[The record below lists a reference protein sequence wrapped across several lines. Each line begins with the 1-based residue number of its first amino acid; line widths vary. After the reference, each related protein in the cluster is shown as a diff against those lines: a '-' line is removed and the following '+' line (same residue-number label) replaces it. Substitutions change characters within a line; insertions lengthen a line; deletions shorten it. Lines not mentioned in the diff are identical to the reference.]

1 MTTLVERTEA
11 PTRSTTLRTLAGVE
25 ARRYARHPLFLV
37 GAALMVLVTVSN
49 SNNLA
54 KGTGD
59 AQVLAVGD
67 GTTVPAF
74 FLGVLGVFVG
84 YRLTRSMAR
93 SSEAVEASPADGVIR
108 TGALC
113 LACLVPGAVALGW
126 TACMSLVMAL
136 KAVPVS
142 AAISSAD
149 RGAMIAASVVYA
161 VGGPLF
167 GVLVGRWTRFPGA
180 GLVAAVVL
188 VAWTFLG
195 TFGLLMPASRLGT
208 LIHLNAP
215 FTSWVSS
222 DGPNAPLWLA
232 GGSPWWYLTYIAAL
246 CGLAA
251 TAAMFH
257 EAVGTRRSRLS
268 RVLAALAVLAVAS
281 LLLAA
286 APDPTRLTL

>member
-1 MTTLVERTEA
+1 MTTLVDRTA
-11 PTRSTTLRTLAGVE
+11 PPTRMATLRTLAGLE
-25 ARRYARHPLFLV
+25 ARRYARHPLFLIGV
-37 GAALMVLVTVSN
+37 AFLVIGSFTGGTAATGAPVN
-49 SNNLA
+49 PEQ
-54 KGTGD
+54 
-59 AQVLAVGD
+59 QVATIL
-67 GTTVPAF
+67 PAF
-74 FLGVLGVFVG
+74 FLGLLGVFVG
-84 YRLTRSMAR
+84 HQLARSMAA
-93 SSEAVEASPADGVIR
+93 STEAVEASPADGVIR

-113 LACLVPGAVALGW
+113 LACLVPGAVALAW

-136 KAVPVS
+136 KPVPVS
-142 AAISSAD
+142 AALSSTD

-167 GVLVGRWTRFPGA
+167 GVLVGPWTRFPGA
-180 GLVAAVVL
+180 GLVAALVL

-232 GGSPWWYLTYIAAL
+232 GGSPWWYLAYIAAL

-257 EAVGTRRSRLS
+257 EAVGARRSRLS
-268 RVLAALAVLAVAS
+268 RVLAVLAVVAVAS

>member
-1 MTTLVERTEA
+1 MTTLADRAA
-11 PTRSTTLRTLAGVE
+11 PPTPMATLRTLAGLE
-25 ARRYARHPLFLV
+25 ARRYARHPLFLIGV
-37 GAALMVLVTVSN
+37 AFLVIGSFAGGTAATGAPAN
-49 SNNLA
+49 PEQ
-54 KGTGD
+54 
-59 AQVLAVGD
+59 QVATIL
-67 GTTVPAF
+67 PAF
-74 FLGVLGVFVG
+74 FLGLLGVFVG
-84 YRLTRSMAR
+84 HQLARSMAA
-93 SSEAVEASPADGVIR
+93 STEAVEASPADGVIR

-142 AAISSAD
+142 AALSSAD

-180 GLVAAVVL
+180 GLVAPVVL

-232 GGSPWWYLTYIAAL
+232 GGSPWWYLAYIAAL

-251 TAAMFH
+251 TAAMLH
-257 EAVGTRRSRLS
+257 EAVGARRSRLS
-268 RVLAALAVLAVAS
+268 RVLAVLAVLAVAS

-286 APDPTRLTL
+286 APDPARLTL